1 MKIVRIFEYSS
12 SFYTLAHWRTNV
24 RIYSYRQIWHE
35 RISEYIRIKKIT
47 RTNVRIHSYEKFDK
61 KKLHKRISEYIRIRK
76 FDTNKCP
83 NKYLWPKYLNIRKFK
98 YIRHTLTRSQARSQ
112 LNAASL
118 ESSRCDNNIHIFI
131 DFYWKI
137 VNQLFPSQVP
147 IPCYASWFYSWEWL
161 VAAWNW
167 NGSMP
172 SVQMRAL
179 DVQDHVNDEH
189 S

>member
-1 MKIVRIFEYSS
+1 M
-12 SFYTLAHWRTNV
+12 
-24 RIYSYRQIWHE
+24 
-35 RISEYIRIKKIT
+35 
-47 RTNVRIHSYEKFDK
+47 
-61 KKLHKRISEYIRIRK
+61 
-76 FDTNKCP
+76 
-83 NKYLWPKYLNIRKFK
+83 WPKYLNIRIFK

-137 VNQLFPSQVP
+137 VNQLFPLQVP

-179 DVQDHVNDEH
+179 DVQDHGNDEH
-189 S
+189 SQLERTVHWNKWVIWHFDVKSCSPSGTGSLTCFWRK